1 MAKALKM
8 SFDEVYAQLEAWGSE
23 KVRAINA
30 RQGAGDPQFGVKMGD
45 LRALALKIKV
55 DHPLAMQLWETGNA
69 DAQMLATLIMDPT
82 ALSEAELEAMLTPLT
97 YTNLADKLV
106 DNVIARSPHAEA
118 LRLRWMPSREERL
131 GRAGWGLLV
140 ERIQAKKTEDLDI
153 AALLATIEAEILTS
167 PVGKQER
174 MTYAQVEIALRLP
187 EYRDACIA
195 LGERLGR
202 FDQRPVPKGCTP
214 FYAPDWIAAVL
225 ARKK

>member
-1 MAKALKM
+1 MAKALSM
-8 SFDEVYAQLEAWGSE
+8 SFDEVYGQLEAWGSE

-30 RQGAGDPQFGVKMGD
+30 RQGAGDNQFGVKMGD
-45 LRALALKIKV
+45 LRGLAKAIKV
-55 DHPLAMQLWETGNA
+55 DHALAMRLWETGNA
-69 DAQMLATLIMDPT
+69 DARILATMIMDPA
-82 ALSEAELEAMLTPLT
+82 ALTEAELEAMLTSLT
-97 YTNLADKLV
+97 YVNLADKLV
-106 DNVIARSPHAEA
+106 DNVIARSPHAES
-118 LRLRWMPSREERL
+118 LRLRWMPSSEEL
-131 GRAGWGLLV
+131 IGRSGWGLLV
-140 ERIQAKKTEDLDI
+140 ERIAARKTDDLDI
-153 AALLATIEAEILTS
+153 EAILAVIEAEILDS
-167 PVGKQER
+167 PVRKQER

>member
-1 MAKALKM
+1 MAKAVKH

-30 RQGAGDPQFGVKMGD
+30 RQGAGDHQFGVKMGD
-45 LRALALKIKV
+45 LRALAKAIKV
-55 DHPLAMQLWETGNA
+55 DHALAMRLWETGNA
-69 DAQMLATLIMDPT
+69 DARILATMIMDPAAFT
-82 ALSEAELEAMLTPLT
+82 EAELEAMLTSLT
-97 YTNLADKLV
+97 YFNLADKFL

-118 LRLRWMPSREERL
+118 LRLRWMPSSEEL
-131 GRAGWGLLV
+131 IGRSGWGLLV
-140 ERIQAKKTEDLDI
+140 ERIVARKTDDLDI
-153 AALLATIEAEILTS
+153 EAILAVIEAEILTS
-167 PVGKQER
+167 PVRKQER

-187 EYRDACIA
+187 EYREACIA

-202 FDQRPVPKGCTP
+202 FDQRPIPKGCTP

>member
-1 MAKALKM
+1 MAKAVKH

-23 KVRAINA
+23 KTRAIYA
-30 RQGAGDPQFGVKMGD
+30 RQGAGDNQFGVKMGD
-45 LRALALKIKV
+45 LRGLAKAIKV
-55 DHPLAMQLWETGNA
+55 DHALAMQLWETGNA
-69 DAQMLATLIMDPT
+69 DARILATMIMDPAAFT
-82 ALSEAELEAMLTPLT
+82 EAELEAMLTSLT
-97 YTNLADKLV
+97 YVNLADKLV

-118 LRLRWMPSREERL
+118 LRLRWMPSSDEL
-131 GRAGWGLLV
+131 IGRSGWGLLV
-140 ERIQAKKTEDLDI
+140 ERISAKKTDDLDI
-153 AALLATIEAEILTS
+153 PGILAVIEAEILTS
-167 PVGKQER
+167 PVRKQER

-187 EYRDACIA
+187 EYREACIA

>member
-1 MAKALKM
+1 MAKAVKH

-30 RQGAGDPQFGVKMGD
+30 RQGAGDNQFGVKMGD
-45 LRALALKIKV
+45 LRALAKAIKV
-55 DHPLAMQLWETGNA
+55 DHALAMRLWETGNA
-69 DAQMLATLIMDPT
+69 DARILATMIMDPA
-82 ALSEAELEAMLTPLT
+82 ALTEAELEAMLTSLT
-97 YTNLADKLV
+97 YFNLADKLV

-118 LRLRWMPSREERL
+118 LRLRWMPSSEEL
-131 GRAGWGLLV
+131 IGRSGWGLLV
-140 ERIQAKKTEDLDI
+140 EQIVARKTDDLDI
-153 AALLATIEAEILTS
+153 EAILAVIEAEILDS
-167 PVGKQER
+167 PVRKQER

-202 FDQRPVPKGCTP
+202 FDQRPIPKGCTP